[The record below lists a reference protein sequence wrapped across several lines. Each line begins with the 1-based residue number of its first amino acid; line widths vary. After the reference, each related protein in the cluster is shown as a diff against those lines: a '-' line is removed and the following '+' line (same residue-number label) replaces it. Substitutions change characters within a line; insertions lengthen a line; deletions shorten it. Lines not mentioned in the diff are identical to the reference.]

1 MCVIMLNWILVSA
14 ETLQGLRENLK
25 EGIEIM
31 KNTEYPVAAINS
43 GCELFLRFITLAT
56 LDMNVINICYFVGH
70 LLIICF
76 AVICRMQRSNA

>member
-1 MCVIMLNWILVSA
+1 MYVLA

-31 KNTEYPVAAINS
+31 KNTDYPVAAINS

-56 LDMNVINICYFVGH
+56 LDMNVMK
-70 LLIICF
+70 IISC
-76 AVICRMQRSNA
+76 SY